1 MSAVPLPPAI
11 FLMGPTASGK
21 TALAVDLVK
30 RFPCEIISV
39 DSAMIYRGMDIG
51 TAKPG
56 METLRIAPHRLIDI
70 CDPAES
76 YSAGRFREDALQAM
90 RDITSEGRV
99 PLLVGG
105 TMLYFHALQH
115 GLADLPV
122 ADLRIR
128 AQLDARAAKKGW
140 PVLHAELA
148 TVDPI
153 AAARINANDSQRI
166 QRALE
171 IYYVTG
177 RPMSELH
184 NTSTVQSLPY
194 QLIKLAIST
203 ASRGLLHAR
212 IEQRFQDMLMTGFVQ
227 EVAGL
232 RARGDLTINHAS
244 VRSVGY
250 RQLWEHLD
258 GDCSLEM
265 AVHRG
270 IVATCRFAKRQLTW
284 LRATSDVHWLLGDA
298 PNVTRDAQ
306 SLLKQALASQL

>member
-1 MSAVPLPPAI
+1 MSAAPPPPAI

-56 METLRIAPHRLIDI
+56 TDILRIAPHRLIDI

-76 YSAGRFREDALQAM
+76 YSAGRFREDALHAM
-90 RDITSEGRV
+90 LDITSKCRI

-105 TMLYFHALQH
+105 TMLYFRALQY
-115 GLADLPV
+115 GLAKLPV

-128 AQLDARAAKKGW
+128 AELDARAANKGW
-140 PVLHAELA
+140 PALHAELA
-148 TVDPI
+148 GVDPI

-184 NTSTVQSLPY
+184 NTNAVQSLPY
-194 QLIKLAIST
+194 RLIKLAISPS
-203 ASRGLLHAR
+203 SRGLLHAR
-212 IEQRFQDMLMTGFVQ
+212 IEQRFQDMLVTGFVK

-232 RARGDLTINHAS
+232 RARGNLTIKHS
-244 VRSVGY
+244 SMRSVGY
-250 RQLWEHLD
+250 RQLWEHMD
-258 GDCSLEM
+258 GDCSLET
-265 AVHRG
+265 AVQRG
-270 IVATCRFAKRQLTW
+270 IVATRRFAKRQLTW
-284 LRATSDVHWLLGDA
+284 LRAATDVLWLQSDA
-298 PNVTRDAQ
+298 PGVTGDVQ
-306 SLLKQALASQL
+306 LLLKRALAGRL